1 MYKGYSSTGG
11 TEDLQNIIYAI
22 YTLFGMLMVV
32 VMGLGAPTC
41 YKWIVKKA
49 DNERNQWYS
58 FFWAASIVAT
68 LCNGAI
74 LGFEI
79 KFFFDTVSYNN
90 LNPFKLVFVVFFCL
104 LDMTIAKYITE
115 RYEENIETQQPYDQ
129 SLESTNPAQEVS
141 TTPQETPTTRQEV
154 STTPQE
160 VPTTRQEVSTTP
172 QEVPTTPQET
182 TTTPQE
188 VPTTPQEVPTTP
200 QEVPTTPQEASNTTP
215 FQLHVP
221 KAAVILSICFCCT
234 IFCSKRNQQV
244 HIRTLALWSL
254 MFFVHLLSLAI
265 LPTFIWAAVLPVR
278 VISLLASTCAAFF
291 CLMAFVALLISIP
304 TQLQSNKKSV
314 YHVLL
319 LLTVPALSSAIV
331 VLGTTIYLRLI
342 ITSIDT
348 TSVAGVILS
357 FLPSAA
363 LTIIGWVASGCGGG
377 GGGGG
382 VRAEGGDAT
391 HRMEEGLTSSHDVTP
406 HIHTQRRGGW
416 ANFIVRH
423 LPWRRISHHPT
434 SHWLHRMS

>member
-1 MYKGYSSTGG
+1 MYKGYSSTGTGG
-11 TEDLQNIIYAI
+11 TEDLQIIIYAI

-32 VMGLGAPTC
+32 VMGLVAPTC

-79 KFFFDTVSYNN
+79 KFFFDTVSYNH

-104 LDMTIAKYITE
+104 LDMTIAKHITE
-115 RYEENIETQQPYDQ
+115 RYEENIEIQQPYDQ
-129 SLESTNPAQEVS
+129 SLESTNPA
-141 TTPQETPTTRQEV
+141 
-154 STTPQE
+154 
-160 VPTTRQEVSTTP
+160 
-172 QEVPTTPQET
+172 QET

-200 QEVPTTPQEASNTTP
+200 QETTTTPQEAPTTPQEVPTIAQEVPTTPQEVPTTAQEVSNITP

-234 IFCSKRNQQV
+234 IFCSKHNQQV

-265 LPTFIWAAVLPVR
+265 LPTFIWAGVLPVR

-331 VLGTTIYLRLI
+331 VLGTMIYLRVI
-342 ITSIDT
+342 MTSIDT
-348 TSVAGVILS
+348 TSVAGVIFS

-363 LTIIGWVASGCGGG
+363 LTIVGWVASGC
-377 GGGGG
+377 GGGG

-391 HRMEEGLTSSHDVTP
+391 HRMEEGLTSSHDATLHV
-406 HIHTQRRGGW
+406 HNHRRGGW

-423 LPWRRISHHPT
+423 LPWRKISHHPT
-434 SHWLHRMS
+434 FHRLH

>member
-1 MYKGYSSTGG
+1 MYKGYSSTEG
-11 TEDLQNIIYAI
+11 TEDLQIIIYAI

-49 DNERNQWYS
+49 NNERNQWYS

-115 RYEENIETQQPYDQ
+115 RYEENTEIQQPYDQ
-129 SLESTNPAQEVS
+129 SLESTNPAQE
-141 TTPQETPTTRQEV
+141 TTNTAQETTT
-154 STTPQE
+154 TAQE
-160 VPTTRQEVSTTP
+160 VPNTA

-182 TTTPQE
+182 TNTTQEVSTTAQE
-188 VPTTPQEVPTTP
+188 VPNTA
-200 QEVPTTPQEASNTTP
+200 QEAPNTTP

-221 KAAVILSICFCCT
+221 KAAVILSKCFCCT
-234 IFCSKRNQQV
+234 IFCSKHNQQV
-244 HIRTLALWSL
+244 HVRTLALWSL
-254 MFFVHLLSLAI
+254 MFFLHLLSLAI

-278 VISLLASTCAAFF
+278 IISLLASTCAAFF

-331 VLGTTIYLRLI
+331 VLGTMIYLRLI
-342 ITSIDT
+342 LTSIDT
-348 TSVAGVILS
+348 TSVAGVIFS

-363 LTIIGWVASGCGGG
+363 LTIVGWVASGC
-377 GGGGG
+377 GGGG

-391 HRMEEGLTSSHDVTP
+391 HRMEEGLTSSHDATSHV
-406 HIHTQRRGGW
+406 HTQRRGGW
-416 ANFIVRH
+416 ASFIVH
-423 LPWRRISHHPT
+423 WLPWRRISHHPT
-434 SHWLHRMS
+434 SHRLH

>member
-1 MYKGYSSTGG
+1 
-11 TEDLQNIIYAI
+11 
-22 YTLFGMLMVV
+22 MLMVV

-68 LCNGAI
+68 LCNAAI

-79 KFFFDTVSYNN
+79 KFFFDTVSYNH

-115 RYEENIETQQPYDQ
+115 RYEKNTEIQQPYDQ
-129 SLESTNPAQEVS
+129 SLESTNPAQEVP
-141 TTPQETPTTRQEV
+141 TTAQET
-154 STTPQE
+154 
-160 VPTTRQEVSTTP
+160 
-172 QEVPTTPQET
+172 PTTPQET

-188 VPTTPQEVPTTP
+188 VPTIAQEVPTIA
-200 QEVPTTPQEASNTTP
+200 QEAPNTTP

-234 IFCSKRNQQV
+234 IFCSKHNQQV
-244 HIRTLALWSL
+244 HVRTLALWSL

-265 LPTFIWAAVLPVR
+265 LPTFIWAGVLPVR

-331 VLGTTIYLRLI
+331 VLGTMIYLQLT

-363 LTIIGWVASGCGGG
+363 LTIVGWVASGCG

-391 HRMEEGLTSSHDVTP
+391 HRMEEGLTSSHDATP

-423 LPWRRISHHPT
+423 LPWRRIGHHPT
-434 SHWLHRMS
+434 SHRLHRMS

>member
-68 LCNGAI
+68 LCNAAI

-79 KFFFDTVSYNN
+79 KFFFDTVSYNH

-115 RYEENIETQQPYDQ
+115 RYEENTEIQQPYDQ
-129 SLESTNPAQEVS
+129 SLESTNPAQEVP
-141 TTPQETPTTRQEV
+141 TTAQETP
-154 STTPQE
+154 
-160 VPTTRQEVSTTP
+160 TTP

-188 VPTTPQEVPTTP
+188 TTTTPQEVPTIAQEVPTTP
-200 QEVPTTPQEASNTTP
+200 QETPTIAQEAPNTTS

-331 VLGTTIYLRLI
+331 VLGTMIYLRVI

-363 LTIIGWVASGCGGG
+363 LTIVGWVASGCGC
-377 GGGGG
+377 GGGG

-391 HRMEEGLTSSHDVTP
+391 HRMEEGLTSSHDATP

-423 LPWRRISHHPT
+423 LPWRRIGHHPT
-434 SHWLHRMS
+434 SHRLHRMS

>member
-1 MYKGYSSTGG
+1 MYKGYSSTEG
-11 TEDLQNIIYAI
+11 TEDLQIIIYAI
-22 YTLFGMLMVV
+22 YTLFGMLMAV

-49 DNERNQWYS
+49 NNERNQWYS

-115 RYEENIETQQPYDQ
+115 RYEENIEIQHSHDQ
-129 SLESTNPAQEVS
+129 SVESTNPA
-141 TTPQETPTTRQEV
+141 
-154 STTPQE
+154 
-160 VPTTRQEVSTTP
+160 
-172 QEVPTTPQET
+172 QET

-188 VPTTPQEVPTTP
+188 TNPAQAVPTTAQETNPAQETTTTPQETNPAK
-200 QEVPTTPQEASNTTP
+200 EAPNTTP

-221 KAAVILSICFCCT
+221 KAAVILSKCFCCT
-234 IFCSKRNQQV
+234 IFCSKHNQQV
-244 HIRTLALWSL
+244 HVRTLALWSL

-265 LPTFIWAAVLPVR
+265 LPTFIWAAVLPMR

-314 YHVLL
+314 YHVVL

-331 VLGTTIYLRLI
+331 VLGTIIYLRVIL
-342 ITSIDT
+342 TSIDT
-348 TSVAGVILS
+348 TSVAGVIFS

-363 LTIIGWVASGCGGG
+363 LTIVGWVASGC
-377 GGGGG
+377 GGGG

-391 HRMEEGLTSSHDVTP
+391 HRMEEGLTSSHDATP
-406 HIHTQRRGGW
+406 HVHTQRRGGW
-416 ANFIVRH
+416 GSFIVRH

-434 SHWLHRMS
+434 SHLLHSMA

>member
-1 MYKGYSSTGG
+1 MSQNNTAVAVYSMYKGYSSTEG
-11 TEDLQNIIYAI
+11 TEDLQIIIYAM

-79 KFFFDTVSYNN
+79 KFFFDTVSYDH

-115 RYEENIETQQPYDQ
+115 RYEENTEIQQPYDQ
-129 SLESTNPAQEVS
+129 SLESTNPAQE
-141 TTPQETPTTRQEV
+141 TTTTA
-154 STTPQE
+154 QE
-160 VPTTRQEVSTTP
+160 VPTTAQETNPAQETTTTA
-172 QEVPTTPQET
+172 QEVPTTA
-182 TTTPQE
+182 QE
-188 VPTTPQEVPTTP
+188 VPTIA
-200 QEVPTTPQEASNTTP
+200 QEAPYTTP

-221 KAAVILSICFCCT
+221 KAAVILSKCFCCT
-234 IFCSKRNQQV
+234 IFCSKHNQQV
-244 HIRTLALWSL
+244 HVRTLALWSL

-331 VLGTTIYLRLI
+331 VLGTIIYLRVIL
-342 ITSIDT
+342 TSIDT
-348 TSVAGVILS
+348 TSVAGVIFS

-377 GGGGG
+377 GER
-382 VRAEGGDAT
+382 VEGGDAT
-391 HRMEEGLTSSHDVTP
+391 HRMEEGLTSSHDATP
-406 HIHTQRRGGW
+406 HVHNHRRGGW

-434 SHWLHRMS
+434 SHRLH